1 MAVSLRRH
9 SPKLITSC
17 RRFFRTPNTHITPPQ
32 PFSLYDQLLQ
42 TQAPLLINMPIV
54 CPKNGVC
61 RPDSCQPSPPPL
73 NLLTLFIDLTW
84 FFPPVVAF
92 VLRSCLNDPHR
103 LRSPCSP
110 SLHDS
115 KTSTVGI
122 LMIDIKRYASANFN
136 ALF

>member
-17 RRFFRTPNTHITPPQ
+17 RRFCRTPNTHITPPQ
-32 PFSLYDQLLQ
+32 PFSLFDQLLQ

-84 FFPPVVAF
+84 FFPPRRCFRVEILSERSAQVAESLF
-92 VLRSCLNDPHR
+92 PLATR
-103 LRSPCSP
+103 LKDVNRW
-110 SLHDS
+110 HFD
-115 KTSTVGI
+115 
-122 LMIDIKRYASANFN
+122 DRH
-136 ALF
+136 